1 MVQKVQVT
9 DALSRLLQY
18 LFYINYVSSTLIAKM
33 SFTIDSHIIT
43 SVSYPER
50 EKSLSRL
57 ISNLQTLMIF
67 LLNMTSVVLC

>member
-1 MVQKVQVT
+1 MAQKVQVT
-9 DALSRLLQY
+9 DALLRLLQY
-18 LFYINYVSSTLIAKM
+18 LFYINYVSSALTAKT

-57 ISNLQTLMIF
+57 ISNLQTLMIL